1 MSKLFITPWR
11 LATLSAI
18 LAVGFG
24 AVAYRLANLHIIK
37 RETLTQKAEASRK
50 SLVTLTARRGNIV
63 DTRGNLIAA
72 TRPVIEVGID
82 PQTYDPAKDAEKLP
96 ELARLLGLPLET
108 VVSAAN
114 RKMVMPADG
123 ISGEVKLIHWVKLAD
138 KVEEP
143 EFAEI
148 QKLKI
153 KAVYGNRRYERYY
166 PGNNMAAHV
175 LGYIGYVD
183 REVET
188 ADGVEKETVLQ
199 PLMGVERY
207 MDFYLRGQDGWRET
221 EHDGRRR
228 ELAQYRRE
236 ISPTD
241 GLNVELTL
249 DMVIQT
255 MAENEIERLVQEYN
269 PDGVSIIVSRP
280 ATGEILALANYPT
293 FNPNEFW
300 KSDVSALKNRAVSD
314 VFEPGSTFKIVAAS
328 AALNEKIVTPTT
340 VIDCEPGV
348 AEYRNRQIRLP
359 KDDHRLGK
367 ATVREIVYKSSNR
380 GAAHLGMMLGEDR
393 MYEYARA
400 FGFGEATGYGAG
412 GEVNGILHPVS
423 RWDGLTI
430 SRLPMGHAISA
441 TPMQVHFAM
450 ATMANGGVLME
461 PHIVKRVVDDQGQ
474 TVVAFAPR
482 MKRRVVS
489 PTVAKEMAEMLE
501 KTVSP
506 QGTANRATIPGYQ
519 AAGKTGTSQKI
530 IDGKY
535 SNTHHIATFSGFFP
549 ASAPEV
555 AITIIVDEPHMKGTG
570 YGGIVAAPC
579 FKNIG
584 ERIIQYLAI
593 KPPPTRGEQEIAG
606 TGGSHAGR

>member
-11 LATLSAI
+11 LYLLS
-18 LAVGFG
+18 LALTVGFG
-24 AVAYRLANLHIIK
+24 AVVYRLTSLHIIK
-37 RETLTQKAEASRK
+37 RDALTQKAEANRK
-50 SLVTLTARRGNIV
+50 SIHTLTARRGNIL
-63 DTRGNLIAA
+63 DNRGNLMAS
-72 TRPVIEVGID
+72 TRPLIEVGID
-82 PQTYDPAKDAEKLP
+82 PQVYDEEKDGGKLS
-96 ELARLLGLPLET
+96 ELARLLGLPVES
-108 VVSAAN
+108 VVEAAN
-114 RKMVMPADG
+114 RKLIAPADG
-123 ISGEVKLIHWVKLAD
+123 ITGEIKRVHWVKLAD

-143 EFAEI
+143 EFLEI
-148 QKLKI
+148 QKLNI
-153 KAVYGNRRYERYY
+153 KAVYGNRRYDRYY
-166 PGNNMAAHV
+166 PGQTTAAHV

-183 REVET
+183 EEVET
-188 ADGVEKETVLQ
+188 VDGMTKETVLR

-241 GLNVELTL
+241 GLNIELTL

-255 MAENEIERLVQEYN
+255 MAENEIERLVKEYN

-280 ATGEILALANYPT
+280 ATGEILALANHPT

-300 KSDVSALKNRAVSD
+300 KSDLGALRNRAVSD

-328 AALNEKIVTPTT
+328 GALNEQLVTPGTI
-340 VIDCEPGV
+340 IDCEPGV
-348 AEYRNRQIRLP
+348 AEYRNRRIRLP
-359 KDDHRLGK
+359 KDDHRLGR

-380 GAAHLGMMLGEDR
+380 GAAHLGMLLGDDQ
-393 MYEYARA
+393 MYRYSNA
-400 FGFGEATGYGAG
+400 FGFGEPTGYGPG
-412 GEVNGILHPVS
+412 GEVAGILHPVN

-450 ATMANGGVLME
+450 ATIANGGVLME
-461 PHIVKRVVDDQGQ
+461 PHIVKRVLDQQGN
-474 TVVAFAPR
+474 TVVVFAPR
-482 MKRRVVS
+482 TKRRVVS
-489 PTVAKEMAEMLE
+489 PGVAESLSEMLE
-501 KTVSP
+501 KVVSP
-506 QGTANRATIPGYQ
+506 EGTANRATIPGYQ

-535 SNTHHIATFSGFFP
+535 SNTHHIATFTGFFP
-549 ASAPEV
+549 ASAPELT
-555 AITIIVDEPHMKGTG
+555 ITVIVDEPHLKGTG

-579 FKNIG
+579 FKHIG

-593 KPPPTRGEQEIAG
+593 KPPPTRGGQAVAR
-606 TGGSHAGR
+606 TGG